1 MASNGRLSWLAWL
14 RPPRAV
20 VVLTGVVVTSFLAS
34 IIYAGQITSA
44 IDGMAYDIGEN
55 ATPSV
60 RYLSAARTQLFTMV
74 GVLND
79 AFVAPTH
86 RSTLRPAIERA
97 HAQLHEKLDA
107 YVELPFFPGEHV
119 RYQDTRQAIDDAERA
134 VQHVVDR
141 IEQGDLIGGESVRDT
156 EMTAAVDRADAALEA
171 AVNFDAEQGTLLS
184 RSIQALR
191 RRAQRT
197 LWILGVLDVAL
208 AVSLM
213 EISRRVSRQHLALR
227 DRQQE
232 ADREMSRKL
241 GATIQATVYVA
252 QKISESAPL
261 HAVAQVTVDQARQVL
276 LADYAALGLGTD
288 PTVPFSVWVFSG
300 MDPHLLQTIGRPPRP
315 VGVLGAVP
323 RRGESLRLNDLASSP
338 EFGELPPDHPRIG
351 PFLGVPIQDAGRGVG
366 NLYLARKPGSEAFSE
381 QDERVAALIASSAA
395 VALQNANLNGALRQA
410 VEAREDLLA
419 VVSHD
424 LRNPLHAI
432 KLAAETL
439 GAAETK
445 GLLPENRVRCI
456 EAVRRGTRR
465 MSRLI
470 EDLLMAAKAENG
482 RLPVDLRAEDV
493 ASIVDEAVQES
504 IGAAEEHS
512 LVLESSVPREL
523 PQASC
528 DRGRILQVLAN
539 LLGNAIKFTPAHGHV
554 SVDVSRRGTFVCFSV
569 SDTGAGI
576 AAPQLPHVFE
586 RYWQKKEDR
595 RRGSG
600 LGLYIAKA
608 VVESH
613 GGKIWVESEV
623 GRGSTFSFTVPP
635 ASGVPAEPEPR
646 RPSPLS

>member
-1 MASNGRLSWLAWL
+1 MASNGRSIWSAWL

-34 IIYAGQITSA
+34 IVYAGRIASA

-55 ATPSV
+55 AAPSV

-74 GVLND
+74 GALSG
-79 AFVAPTH
+79 AFVDPT
-86 RSTLRPAIERA
+86 RVASLRAEIEQA
-97 HAQLHEKLDA
+97 HARLHQKLDA
-107 YVELPFFPGEHV
+107 YVELPFFPGEHGG
-119 RYQDTRQAIDDAERA
+119 YQSTGEAVDDAERA

-141 IEQGDLIGGESVRDT
+141 LEQGDLTGAESVRDA
-156 EMTAAVDRADAALEA
+156 EMTPSIDRADAALEA
-171 AVNFDAEQGTLLS
+171 AVTFDADQGTRLS
-184 RSIQALR
+184 LSIQALR

-197 LWILGVLDVAL
+197 LWVLGLLDVAL

-213 EISRRVSRQHLALR
+213 EIARRVSRQHLALR

-232 ADREMSRKL
+232 AEREMSRKL
-241 GATIQATVYVA
+241 GATIQASVHVA

-261 HAVAQVTVDQARQVL
+261 EAVAQATIDQARQVL
-276 LADYAALGLGTD
+276 HADYAALGIGTD
-288 PTVPFSVWVFSG
+288 SAVPFNVWVFSG
-300 MDPHLLQTIGRPPRP
+300 MERRLLETIGQPPRP

-323 RRGESLRLNDLASSP
+323 RRGESLRLNDVASSP
-338 EFGELPPDHPRIG
+338 EFGGLPQGHPQMG
-351 PFLGVPIQDAGRGVG
+351 PFLGVPIQNAGGSVG
-366 NLYLARKPGSEAFSE
+366 NLYLARKPGAETFSE
-381 QDERVAALIASSAA
+381 QDERVAALLASSAA
-395 VALQNANLNGALRQA
+395 GALQNTELNGALRHA
-410 VEAREDLLA
+410 IEAREDLLA

-439 GAAETK
+439 GTAETR

-465 MSRLI
+465 MSNLI
-470 EDLLMAAKAENG
+470 EDLLTAAKAENG
-482 RLPVDLRAEDV
+482 RLPVDLRGEDV

-512 LVLESSVPREL
+512 LVLESRVPREL

-539 LLGNAIKFTPAHGHV
+539 LLGNAVKFTPAAGRV
-554 SVDVSRRGTFVCFSV
+554 SVDVSRRGAFICFSV

-613 GGKIWVESEV
+613 GGEIWVESEP
-623 GRGSTFSFTVPP
+623 GRGSTFSFTVPL
-635 ASGVPAEPEPR
+635 ASAVPVDPEPP